1 MDCEDTNDDNS
12 SAASDS
18 FHSSTSLPDTH
29 SGGAGILK
37 VSGTYRSIQ
46 AARRAGMSSRHLAN
60 NSVLPLAPLCNLL
73 SPSDLLSNNCFHINS
88 YEKRRNITASFDTGS
103 LQCTTCL
110 LKSGHQ
116 LLEKVNSRSSHSY
129 KSPAVFILSDQSFP
143 ASLPTSGE
151 GECLHVLCLEDAT
164 LADLTNIL
172 LDTLKPFCVPAGTV
186 VLLHSMSH
194 LAWVGPAAYTED
206 LVRARQRI
214 CGTYR
219 TGILVL
225 HGLPLLPEG
234 SSDTSLVNNLLAVF
248 DWLALA
254 RDHTERDI
262 SLTRH
267 LWRSKLI
274 SSYFPLSAPGV
285 QPTATSS
292 TSITP
297 TAVHHRRGPRVRLF
311 SLRLQSVSVWFGL
324 WPPLPLPV

>member
-1 MDCEDTNDDNS
+1 
-12 SAASDS
+12 
-18 FHSSTSLPDTH
+18 
-29 SGGAGILK
+29 
-37 VSGTYRSIQ
+37 
-46 AARRAGMSSRHLAN
+46 MSSRHLAN

-186 VLLHSMSH
+186 VLLHSVSH

-225 HGLPLLPEG
+225 HVLPLLPEG
-234 SSDTSLVNNLLAVF
+234 SSDTRTWSESGSASVGHIELAFWYFTDSPFYQKV
-248 DWLALA
+248 A
-254 RDHTERDI
+254 RTPVYSMI
-262 SLTRH
+262 CL
-267 LWRSKLI
+267 
-274 SSYFPLSAPGV
+274 P
-285 QPTATSS
+285 SS
-292 TSITP
+292 TGWPWPGITL
-297 TAVHHRRGPRVRLF
+297 RGS
-311 SLRLQSVSVWFGL
+311 SL
-324 WPPLPLPV
+324 

>member
-1 MDCEDTNDDNS
+1 
-12 SAASDS
+12 
-18 FHSSTSLPDTH
+18 
-29 SGGAGILK
+29 
-37 VSGTYRSIQ
+37 
-46 AARRAGMSSRHLAN
+46 MSSRHLAN

-186 VLLHSMSH
+186 VLLQSMSH

-219 TGILVL
+219 SGILVL
-225 HGLPLLPEG
+225 HGLPLQPEG
-234 SSDTSLVNNLLAVF
+234 SSDTNLVKDLLAVF

-254 RDHTERDI
+254 RGHTERDI

-274 SSYFPLSAPGV
+274 SSYLPLSAPGV
-285 QPTATSS
+285 HPPLAL
-292 TSITP
+292 P
-297 TAVHHRRGPRVRLF
+297 LRAVRHRRSPRVRLF
-311 SLRLQSVSVWFGL
+311 SLWLQSVSLWFGL
-324 WPPLPLPV
+324 RPPLPLPV